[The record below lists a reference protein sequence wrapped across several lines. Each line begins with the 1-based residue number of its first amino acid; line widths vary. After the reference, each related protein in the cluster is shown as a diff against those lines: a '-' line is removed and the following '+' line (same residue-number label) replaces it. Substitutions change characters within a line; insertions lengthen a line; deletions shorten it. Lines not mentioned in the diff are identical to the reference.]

1 MTSPTDVTV
10 ELSNTGRMMRGK
22 KTYVL
27 RRGALL
33 VRVDYRPTWLHRLGA
48 RLIGARFERY
58 SGAGRDEVYVV

>member
-1 MTSPTDVTV
+1 
-10 ELSNTGRMMRGK
+10 MMRGK

-58 SGAGRDEVYVV
+58 AGAAHDEVYVV

>member
-1 MTSPTDVTV
+1 MSRG
-10 ELSNTGRMMRGK
+10 NT
-22 KTYVL
+22 TYVL

-58 SGAGRDEVYVV
+58 AGTGRDEVYVV